1 MASRKR
7 QRREFEESA
16 LVHLDAIYR
25 AALRLA
31 RDPADAQ
38 DLSQEVFLRAYRSF
52 HQYER
57 GTNCRA
63 WLFKILKNAFINRER
78 SMSQSRAMSR
88 LMTRRRAENPGWR
101 KPPRRRG
108 EARRTACSAR

>member
-31 RDPADAQ
+31 RDSADAQ
-38 DLSQEVFLRAYRSF
+38 DLFPGSVPARLPLLPPI
-52 HQYER
+52 
-57 GTNCRA
+57 RA
-63 WLFKILKNAFINRER
+63 WNKLPGLAVQDPEER
-78 SMSQSRAMSR
+78 VHQSGA
-88 LMTRRRAENPGWR
+88 LDEPQPGQ
-101 KPPRRRG
+101 
-108 EARRTACSAR
+108 CLD